1 MRLRTTRFEP
11 AGKGELMVDE
21 TLGGEIRDVA
31 HKASNRLKFWGVV
44 VVLAG
49 IWCVLSPIITVESVA
64 ILVGIG
70 IAISGASALA
80 SASMAQ
86 GGQKVLDILL
96 GLLGVVAALLIIF
109 NPGAGAVGLGTVVTI
124 LLFARGLLGLVFG
137 IQATAGKGW
146 IFLSAAI
153 DLVLAFLLYRLGP
166 AGAAVTVGLY
176 VGLSIIVWGVRM
188 ILAGRAVRSLTS

>member
-1 MRLRTTRFEP
+1 MTE
-11 AGKGELMVDE
+11 ES
-21 TLGGEIRDVA
+21 LGSEIRSVA

-44 VVLAG
+44 VILAG
-49 IWCVLSPIITVESVA
+49 IWCVLSPIITVTSVA

-70 IAISGASALA
+70 IAISGGSALA
-80 SASMAQ
+80 AASRDA
-86 GGQKVLDILL
+86 GGQKLLDILL

-109 NPGAGAVGLGTVVTI
+109 NPAAGAVSLGLVVTI

-137 IQATAGKGW
+137 FQATVGKSW
-146 IFLSAAI
+146 IFFAAVI
-153 DLVLAFLLYRLGP
+153 DLVLAFLLYRIGP

-188 ILAGRAVRSLTS
+188 ILAGRAIRSVSS